1 MDNPMGYT
9 GAELQAYEMGYN
21 EYRGDPVSREDMM
34 MNMGY
39 LYDTARWANILL
51 PKLRSMAGYEDSGY
65 GTWTELTG
73 EAQDLEALAWEHHGG
88 GTWEQMTDRAPDESY
103 EMVFDAFMHGLDTG
117 YFMDDDVASAL

>member
-73 EAQDLEALAWEHHGG
+73 EAQDMAPYVLDDLISAFEA
-88 GTWEQMTDRAPDESY
+88 
-103 EMVFDAFMHGLDTG
+103 GLYQKNEDLIAAG
-117 YFMDDDVASAL
+117 RPIMD